1 MQIKKATAN
10 DLQALQNLEA
20 QFNQERDSWHN
31 LQTQDFHKRKYSR
44 NVITLQ
50 DIDSDIIFITQD
62 SQGNSVAF
70 ISGSIHSRPNHTLN
84 KLGSIDSLYVLPDH
98 RKNQMARDLF
108 NKLEEEFKSRG
119 CDHITLHT
127 DAENIPAQKFYEKQ
141 NMHPVTLE
149 YYRII

>member
-10 DLQALQNLEA
+10 DLQALQNLEV

-31 LQTQDFHKRKYSR
+31 LQTQYFHKRQNPRKL
-44 NVITLQ
+44 ITLQ
-50 DIDSDIIFITQD
+50 DIDSGIIFIAQD
-62 SQGNSVAF
+62 SQENSVAF
-70 ISGSIHSRPNHTLN
+70 ISGSIHARPNHTLN
-84 KLGSIDSLYVLPDH
+84 TLGTIDSLYVLPEY
-98 RKNQMARDLF
+98 RKNQLAAALF
-108 NKLEEEFKSRG
+108 KRLQEEFKSRG

-149 YYRII
+149 YYKVI